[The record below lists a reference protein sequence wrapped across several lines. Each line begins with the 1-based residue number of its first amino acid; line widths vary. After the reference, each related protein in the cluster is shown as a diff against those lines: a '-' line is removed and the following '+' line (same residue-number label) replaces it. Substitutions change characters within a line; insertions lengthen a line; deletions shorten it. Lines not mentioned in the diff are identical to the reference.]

1 MKCFFK
7 GLLGASLLL
16 LIFFFTV
23 PLYANYQARAETAG
37 WLLLVEE
44 VKNVITEN
52 AVKNKSLL
60 HAGRDI
66 DTQAMLKTWG
76 GKVDLLQITDFSTVI
91 LRGGREGQMLVLI
104 PSLQQGQVT
113 WQCVGGSQHAM
124 PSPCR

>member
-1 MKCFFK
+1 MRWREK
-7 GLLGASLLL
+7 ASSVRQEYLRLKL
-16 LIFFFTV
+16 RRFRL
-23 PLYANYQARAETAG
+23 PL
-37 WLLLVEE
+37 VVE
-44 VKNVITEN
+44 VKNIITEN

-76 GKVDLLQITDFSTVI
+76 SKLDLLQITDSSTVI

-104 PSLQQGQVT
+104 PSLQQGQVI

-124 PSPCR
+124 PKPCR